1 MISQTEPKSGV
12 AIQPFFAGEKELLA
26 GHAPLIRDSLGY
38 LMSKVVPGFF
48 GLVSVPVFVRLI
60 GIEEYGRLYVI
71 LPVLMALGGAG
82 SGWLQQGILRFHPAS
97 EPAPESESAFARA
110 VTLGTA
116 LAALALGLVLLPIL
130 GVLRY
135 RPAVWVIVEAYCAVQ
150 LIYMVS
156 LTRMQAQL
164 RPRAVLRNEAL
175 RSVAGFVFPVC
186 LIVAL
191 GHGAFPLVILG
202 LALGYL
208 LPLLFASGGS
218 NALLRAG
225 LSEVGAGS
233 EARSILGQLWRFGW
247 AVGLWLMLCQAL
259 PVVGR
264 SAIQRYAGYAQAGI
278 YASLYELA
286 VRSFSLFASPVLQA
300 AHPRIMRYWNLGD
313 FSAARRTIGHAIRMQ
328 VLMFIPVEIAGILF
342 SVPLTK
348 LALGPGHPV
357 SASLL
362 PLLMLGGFLWQI
374 ALLVHKPLEIMQRTK
389 TMLYGM
395 LVVVLIESAGNY
407 LLVPRYGVKAVV
419 YVFVSGALAYIAF
432 VALQTM
438 RLRAQ
443 IELQR
448 PESENYRN
456 AGTSKAF

>member
-1 MISQTEPKSGV
+1 MINQTESESAV
-12 AIQPFFAGEKELLA
+12 AVQPFFAGGKGVLA
-26 GHAPLIRDSLGY
+26 GHGPLIRDSLGY

-48 GLVSVPVFVRLI
+48 GLISVPVFVRLL

-97 EPAPESESAFARA
+97 EQSPESESAFARA

-116 LAALALGLVLLPIL
+116 MAVLALIVLLLPIMR
-130 GVLRY
+130 VLRY
-135 RPAVWVIVEAYCAVQ
+135 RPGVWVIVEVYCAVQ

-175 RSVAGFVFPVC
+175 RSFAGFVFPVC
-186 LIVAL
+186 LIVVL
-191 GHGAFPLVILG
+191 GHRAFPLVILG

-208 LPLLFASGGS
+208 LPLLLASGRLS
-218 NALLRAG
+218 ALFHGPRFL
-225 LSEVGAGS
+225 GAGAGF
-233 EARSILGQLWRFGW
+233 EAKKILGQLWHFGW
-247 AVGLWLMLCQAL
+247 AVGIWLMLCQAL

-286 VRSFSLFASPVLQA
+286 VRSFSLLASPVLQA
-300 AHPRIMRYWNLGD
+300 AHPRIMRYWNQGD

-328 VLMFIPVEIAGILF
+328 VLMFIPVEVIGIVF
-342 SVPLTK
+342 AVPLTK
-348 LALGPGHPV
+348 LALGPGNPV

-438 RLRAQ
+438 MLREH
-443 IELQR
+443 IELQQFK
-448 PESENYRN
+448 S
-456 AGTSKAF
+456 